1 MSRRRSDRPGARPG
15 RPPES
20 DRRAVRDELLEAA
33 CRLFSRH
40 GYSAVSLRSLAGEAG
55 VTPAMVHYYFGDK
68 HGLYMAILESTVGE
82 ALADLESADADFSG
96 GDALGAF
103 MDRYIGMLAANPWLA
118 PLIYREVLLS
128 EGKLPA
134 DFIERFPA
142 RVRRLL
148 RGALEVAV
156 RRGEIRRDLDLD
168 LLLISL
174 IGSCVFPFLARPM
187 IEQGLGMPL
196 DERFTDRWR
205 QHARRLFLD
214 GARP

>member
-1 MSRRRSDRPGARPG
+1 MSNGNKSAPRPG

-20 DRRAVRDELLEAA
+20 DQREVREALLNAA

-40 GYSAVSLRSLAGEAG
+40 GYSAVSLRALAAEAG

-68 HGLYMAILESTVGE
+68 HGLYMAILEATVGE
-82 ALADLESADADFSG
+82 ALADLEAADTDFSG
-96 GDALGAF
+96 GDALGVF

-118 PLIYREVLLS
+118 PLIYREVLLA

-134 DFIERFPA
+134 EFLERFPT
-142 RVRRLL
+142 RIRRLL
-148 RGALEVAV
+148 RGALEVAMQ
-156 RRGEIRRDLDLD
+156 RGEIRRDLDLD
-168 LLLISL
+168 LVLISL

-187 IEQGLGMPL
+187 IEQGLGVPV
-196 DERFTDRWR
+196 DDAFAERWR
-205 QHARRLFLD
+205 QHARRLFLE

>member
-1 MSRRRSDRPGARPG
+1 MTNDNKSAPRPG

-20 DRRAVRDELLEAA
+20 DQRAVREELLEAA

-40 GYSAVSLRSLAGEAG
+40 GYSAVSLRALAGEAG

-68 HGLYMAILESTVGE
+68 HGLYMAILEATVGE
-82 ALADLESADADFSG
+82 ALADLEAADTDFSG

-103 MDRYIGMLAANPWLA
+103 MDRYIGMLATNPWLA
-118 PLIYREVLLS
+118 PLIYREVLLA

-134 DFIERFPA
+134 DFLERFPT
-142 RVRRLL
+142 RIRRLL
-148 RGALEVAV
+148 RGALEVAMQ
-156 RRGEIRRDLDLD
+156 RGEIRRDLDLD
-168 LLLISL
+168 LVLISL

-187 IEQGLGMPL
+187 IEQGLGLPV
-196 DERFTDRWR
+196 DDQFAERWR
-205 QHARRLFLD
+205 QHARRLFLE

>member
-1 MSRRRSDRPGARPG
+1 MNSRNTSESGSRPG

-20 DRRAVRDELLEAA
+20 DRRAVREELLEAA

-40 GYSAVSLRSLAGEAG
+40 GYSAVSLRALAGEAG

-82 ALADLESADADFSG
+82 ALADLESADSDFSG

-103 MDRYIGMLAANPWLA
+103 MDRYIGMLSTNPWLA
-118 PLIYREVLLS
+118 PLIYREVLLA

-134 DFIERFPA
+134 DFIERFPT
-142 RVRRLL
+142 RIRRLL
-148 RGALEVAV
+148 RGSLEVAV

-187 IEQGLGMPL
+187 IEQGLGLPL

-205 QHARRLFLD
+205 EHARRLFLE